1 MVSDEDRH
9 HPLGAPG
16 NPCPLPAC
24 GRLRVRHTC
33 VLLGLAGAV
42 YRGRLASLSLS
53 LGAQEGRP
61 SRWRGLARVGEAT
74 QTGHSASWLR
84 DDSEQ
89 PARLRMVARLVPR
102 TSDLPE
108 NTPGHTAQLS
118 PDVRDAASTKGARG
132 ACQAGPGLRAG
143 QALGSLRPPGRG
155 PVQTG
160 SWTCPQTFPISRTVP
175 PPSPQT
181 SRGVPRAAGVAPTQ
195 GSASPQTR
203 TGRPGGDHS
212 KPGTGGRCPRSV
224 PLGAAWPL
232 FC

>member
-16 NPCPLPAC
+16 NSCPLPAC

-118 PDVRDAASTKGARG
+118 PDVRDAESRCSRCCLHQGCKG
-132 ACQAGPGLRAG
+132 GL
-143 QALGSLRPPGRG
+143 PGRPWAQG
-155 PVQTG
+155 WAG
-160 SWTCPQTFPISRTVP
+160 SWITQASRQGTCADRELDMPPDFPHLPHCT
-175 PPSPQT
+175 
-181 SRGVPRAAGVAPTQ
+181 PT
-195 GSASPQTR
+195 
-203 TGRPGGDHS
+203 
-212 KPGTGGRCPRSV
+212 
-224 PLGAAWPL
+224 
-232 FC
+232 